1 MKKSQ
6 TTTKTQPQKKENK
19 EKDKVKS
26 KEIKKD
32 AKENPKDK
40 KKVQPEEDEFDYYT
54 EEEIASLDKFHVFT
68 DHKFEDDEI
77 YDVMQKF
84 NNDEELIKNELKE
97 MLKVLNKGDE
107 FNWTEIGKSK
117 NILY

>member
-6 TTTKTQPQKKENK
+6 PTTKTQPQKKDT
-19 EKDKVKS
+19 KDKDKGKS

-32 AKENPKDK
+32 TKENPKDK
-40 KKVQPEEDEFDYYT
+40 KNIPPDDEDVEFFT
-54 EEEIASLDKFHVFT
+54 EEEIALLDKYHDFS

-77 YDVMQKF
+77 YDLMQKF
-84 NNDEELIKNELKE
+84 NNDEELIKNEIKE

-117 NILY
+117 NIFY